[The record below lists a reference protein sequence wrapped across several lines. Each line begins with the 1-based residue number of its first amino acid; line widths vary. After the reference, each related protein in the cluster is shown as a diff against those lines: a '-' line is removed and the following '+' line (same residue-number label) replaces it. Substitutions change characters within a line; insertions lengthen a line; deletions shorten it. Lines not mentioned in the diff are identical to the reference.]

1 MSDQPIRL
9 LIADDSAFIRRYL
22 TELFHEESDIAI
34 VGVACDGDQVVELAA
49 TLHPDVITMD
59 YNMPKRN
66 GLDAAAAIMRDARP
80 LPGIIMLSGFE
91 GEEGKEVRHT
101 LEACGAHVVAKPSGE
116 VSLDIETVARDIV
129 ARVREVGAVT
139 RILRSEEAVRDPSL
153 SAPSVYSSALLST
166 RESLRVVVI
175 GASTGGPPV
184 VEHLLSMLDPAS
196 GVAVVIVQ
204 HMSKY
209 FTELFAERLDRVTG
223 FSVAEAKSG
232 DLLLPG
238 HALVVPGGMS
248 LSCSRA
254 SVDHSSSGNSFLVLP
269 CDVYHEEAID
279 KTMASVAHCFG
290 ARSIGVL
297 LSGMGDDGVEGMR
310 AIKDAGGITIAQE
323 PSTATIAS
331 MPMSAIA
338 GGFVDQIM
346 PADAIPHYISF
357 TIAKTE

>member
-22 TELFHEESDIAI
+22 TELFHEESDVAI

-91 GEEGKEVRHT
+91 GEEGKEVRRT
-101 LEACGAHVVAKPSGE
+101 LLACGAHVVAKPSGE
-116 VSLDIETVARDIV
+116 VSLDIERVARDIV

-139 RILRSEEAVRDPSL
+139 RILRSEEALRDASSPAS
-153 SAPSVYSSALLST
+153 SFSSALSST
-166 RESLRVVVI
+166 QEPLRVVVI
-175 GASTGGPPV
+175 GASTGGPPI
-184 VEHLLSMLDPAS
+184 VEHLLSTLDPSS
-196 GVAVVIVQ
+196 GIAVIIVQ

-209 FTELFAERLDRVTG
+209 FTELFAERLDRVTS
-223 FSVAEAKSG
+223 FSVSEAKSG

-310 AIKDAGGITIAQE
+310 AIKEAGGTTIAQE

-338 GGFVDQIM
+338 GGVVDQIM

>member
-22 TELFHEESDIAI
+22 TELFREESDIAI
-34 VGVACDGDQVVELAA
+34 VGVACDGEEVVELAA

-59 YNMPKRN
+59 YNMPKQN
-66 GLDAAAAIMRDARP
+66 GLEAAAAIMRDTRP

-116 VSLDIETVARDIV
+116 VSLDIERVARDIV

-139 RILRSEEAVRDPSL
+139 RILRSGEIGQDAL
-153 SAPSVYSSALLST
+153 SSTSSAHSPILFSSQ
-166 RESLRVVVI
+166 EPLRVVVI

-196 GVAVVIVQ
+196 GVAVIIVQ

-209 FTELFAERLDRVTG
+209 FTELFAERLDRVTA

-248 LSCSRA
+248 LSCTRA
-254 SVDHSSSGNSFLVLP
+254 SGGGGGTENSFLALP

-290 ARSIGVL
+290 ERSIGVL
-297 LSGMGDDGVEGMR
+297 LSGMGDDGAQGMR

-338 GGFVDQIM
+338 GGAVDQVM
-346 PADAIPHYISF
+346 PADEIPHFISF
-357 TIAKTE
+357 ALAKTE